1 MRIATWVVGVPVVV
15 VTAIFAVANRH
26 TVTFSLDPLPWAVD
40 LPLFI
45 VVIGAF
51 VVGLLIAAGIGL
63 LRLSRA
69 RGVVRRQRREIERLE
84 RDLAAAR
91 DKAAHHAHG
100 HIHEPA
106 HATSGA
112 LVVPG
117 TGKAA

>member
-15 VTAIFAVANRH
+15 VTVIFAVANRH

-51 VVGLLIAAGIGL
+51 VVGLLIAAGIGM

-84 RDLAAAR
+84 RDLATAR
-91 DKAAHHAHG
+91 DKAAHHVHD
-100 HIHEPA
+100 PA
-106 HATSGA
+106 HPTSGA